1 MSTLSVNAQV
11 SLPRSFLLNR
21 SQSFC
26 FSNRVMRELLV
37 LRERLE
43 IMVLREM
50 LVLPELLDLL
60 VPPDLRFVF
69 YIQLCRTY
77 GYMHW
82 FCHVE

>member
-1 MSTLSVNAQV
+1 
-11 SLPRSFLLNR
+11 
-21 SQSFC
+21 
-26 FSNRVMRELLV
+26 MRELLV